1 MGFSSKCAI
10 HESNPRIWRKL
21 IHFGLHPNACLPTMT
36 ARSKENKICTVVE
49 RGSFFCI
56 KEDNLLDY
64 IYDCKDNE
72 DLFFALAAIRD
83 DSDINQWFIYGN
95 RHWNDKDPQ
104 RFWFICKRDK
114 IEDDMCID
122 LMYND
127 CEKATDTELKVHFN
141 DGDDDPIVKN
151 LQ

>member
-1 MGFSSKCAI
+1 
-10 HESNPRIWRKL
+10 
-21 IHFGLHPNACLPTMT
+21 MT

-83 DSDINQWFIYGN
+83 DSDINQWFIYDN